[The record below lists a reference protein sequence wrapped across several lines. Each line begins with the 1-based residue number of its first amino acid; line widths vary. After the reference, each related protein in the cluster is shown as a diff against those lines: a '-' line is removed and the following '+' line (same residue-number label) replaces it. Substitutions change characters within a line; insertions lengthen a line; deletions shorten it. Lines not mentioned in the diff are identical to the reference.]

1 MGEKQERVWVVMRS
15 GPYPQTITEY
25 TNVYIIDKPVKV
37 FDDRKDAVEYIK
49 DRSRRTSRY
58 IYTAAGCKKG

>member
-1 MGEKQERVWVVMRS
+1 MGEKQEKVWVVMRS
-15 GPYPQTITEY
+15 GPYPKDIANY
-25 TNVYIIDKPVKV
+25 LSVSIIDKPVKV
-37 FDDRKDAVEYIK
+37 FDDRKDAIDYIK